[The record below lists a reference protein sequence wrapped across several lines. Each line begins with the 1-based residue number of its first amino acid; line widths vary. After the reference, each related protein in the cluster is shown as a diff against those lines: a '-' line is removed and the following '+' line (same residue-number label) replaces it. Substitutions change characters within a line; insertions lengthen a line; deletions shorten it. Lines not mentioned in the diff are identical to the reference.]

1 MKIAFVNGNVY
12 LDRAWA
18 RDAVVSVEQGRFV
31 SAQRGPEADHEADE
45 VVDLDGGWL
54 VPGFIDVQVNG
65 GGGVLLNDAPT
76 REGIATIAA
85 AHARFG
91 TTALLPT
98 LISATPD
105 VIARGLDATDEA
117 IAAGVPGC
125 IGIHVEGPV
134 LNVKRR
140 GIHSEGN
147 LRKLD
152 DEMVDLLTRPRAGKV
167 LFTIAPEYLHADQ
180 ARALI
185 EAGVVL
191 AMGHSDADYETAR
204 AAFDMG
210 VTGVTHLF
218 NAMSALHHRNPGMV
232 GAALENRSAWCGL
245 IADGYHVHP
254 AAMRVALASRPL
266 DRFVLVTDA
275 MSCVGSD
282 LTSFE
287 LDGREITVAEGR
299 CVGADGTLAGASLD
313 MAAAVRNAVDMA
325 GLSVGQAVDMASV
338 QPAEFLGLASE
349 RGVIAAG
356 RTADFV
362 QLDRAMAPQATWIA
376 GERAF

>member
-1 MKIAFVNGNVY
+1 MKIAFANGNVY
-12 LDRAWA
+12 LGRAWS
-18 RDAVVSVEQGRFV
+18 RDAVVTVEQGRIAAAV
-31 SAQRGPEADHEADE
+31 PGHAPDEADE
-45 VVDLDGGWL
+45 VIDLAGGWL
-54 VPGFIDVQVNG
+54 LPGFIDVQVNG

-76 REGIATIAA
+76 PEGIAAIAA

-91 TTALLPT
+91 TTAMLPT

-105 VIARGLDATDEA
+105 VIARGLDAADEA

-134 LNVKRR
+134 LNAKRR

-152 DEMVDLLTRPRAGKV
+152 DAMVDLLIRPRAGRV

-180 ARALI
+180 ARALVA
-185 EAGVVL
+185 AGVVL

-204 AAFDMG
+204 AAFGMG
-210 VTGVTHLF
+210 VTGVTHVF

-254 AAMRVALASRPL
+254 AVMRIALASRPL

-275 MSCVGSD
+275 MPCVGSD
-282 LTSFE
+282 LERFT
-287 LDGREITVAEGR
+287 LDGREITVADGR

-313 MAAAVRNAVDMA
+313 MAGAVRNAVDLA
-325 GLSVGQAVDMASV
+325 GLSVAQAVDMATV
-338 QPAEFLGLASE
+338 QPAEFLGIAGE
-349 RGVIAAG
+349 RGTIAAG

-376 GERAF
+376 GERVF

>member
-1 MKIAFVNGNVY
+1 MKIAFANGNVY
-12 LDRAWA
+12 LGRAWS
-18 RDAVVSVEQGRFV
+18 RDAVVTVEQGRIAAV
-31 SAQRGPEADHEADE
+31 AAGHAPDEADE
-45 VVDLDGGWL
+45 VIDLAGGWL
-54 VPGFIDVQVNG
+54 LPGFIDVQVNG

-76 REGIATIAA
+76 PEGIAAIAA

-91 TTALLPT
+91 TTAMLPT

-134 LNVKRR
+134 LNAKRR

-152 DEMVDLLTRPRAGKV
+152 EAMVDLLIRPRAGRV

-185 EAGVVL
+185 AAGVVL

-204 AAFDMG
+204 AAFGMG

-254 AAMRVALASRPL
+254 AVMRIALASRPL

-275 MSCVGSD
+275 MPCVGSD
-282 LTSFE
+282 RERFT
-287 LDGREITVAEGR
+287 LDGREITVADGR

-313 MAAAVRNAVDMA
+313 MAGAVRNAVDMA
-325 GLSVGQAVDMASV
+325 GLSVAQAVDMATV
-338 QPAEFLGLASE
+338 QPAEFLGIAGE
-349 RGVIAAG
+349 RGTIAAG

-376 GERAF
+376 GERVF

>member
-12 LDRAWA
+12 LGRAWA
-18 RDAVVSVEQGRFV
+18 RDVVLTVEQGRIAATE
-31 SAQRGPEADHEADE
+31 SGADADE
-45 VVDLDGGWL
+45 VIDLDGGWL

-65 GGGVLLNDAPT
+65 GGGVLLNDSPT
-76 REGIATIAA
+76 VAGIATIAA

-91 TTALLPT
+91 TTAMLPT

-105 VIARGLDATDEA
+105 VIAAGLDATDDA
-117 IAAGVPGC
+117 VSSGVKGC

-134 LNVKRR
+134 LNAKRR

-152 DEMVDLLTRPRAGKV
+152 DSLVELLIRPRAGRV
-167 LFTIAPEYLHADQ
+167 LFTIAPEYLDADQ

-185 EAGVVL
+185 DAGVVL

-254 AAMRVALASRPL
+254 AVMRVALASRPI
-266 DRFVLVTDA
+266 DRFMLVTDA
-275 MSCVGSD
+275 MPCVGSD
-282 LTSFE
+282 LASFQ

-299 CVGADGTLAGASLD
+299 CVGADGTLAGASLNMGD
-313 MAAAVRNAVDMA
+313 AVRNVVDMA
-325 GLSVGQAVDMASV
+325 GVSLAQAVEMATL
-338 QPAEFLGLASE
+338 QPATFLGLASE
-349 RGVIAAG
+349 RGTIAAG

-362 QLDRAMAPQATWIA
+362 RLDRTMAPQATWIG
-376 GERAF
+376 GERVF

>member
-1 MKIAFVNGNVY
+1 MKIAFANGNVY
-12 LDRAWA
+12 LGRAWS
-18 RDAVVSVEQGRFV
+18 RDAVVTVEQGRIAAV
-31 SAQRGPEADHEADE
+31 AAGHAPDEADE
-45 VVDLDGGWL
+45 VIDLAGGWL
-54 VPGFIDVQVNG
+54 LPGFIDVQVNG

-76 REGIATIAA
+76 PEGIAAIAA

-91 TTALLPT
+91 TTAMLPT

-105 VIARGLDATDEA
+105 VIARGLDAADEA

-134 LNVKRR
+134 LNAKRR

-152 DEMVDLLTRPRAGKV
+152 DAMVDLLIRPRAGRV

-185 EAGVVL
+185 AAGVVL

-204 AAFDMG
+204 AAFGMG
-210 VTGVTHLF
+210 VTGVTHVF
-218 NAMSALHHRNPGMV
+218 NAMSALHHRNPGVV

-254 AAMRVALASRPL
+254 AVMRIALASRPL

-275 MSCVGSD
+275 MPCVGSD
-282 LTSFE
+282 LERFT
-287 LDGREITVAEGR
+287 LDGREITVADGR

-313 MAAAVRNAVDMA
+313 MAGAVRNAVDMA
-325 GLSVGQAVDMASV
+325 GLSVAQAVDMATV
-338 QPAEFLGLASE
+338 QPAEFLGIAAE
-349 RGVIAAG
+349 RGTIAAG

-362 QLDRAMAPQATWIA
+362 QLDRAMAPLATWIA
-376 GERAF
+376 GERVF

>member
-1 MKIAFVNGNVY
+1 MMKIAFANGNVY
-12 LDRAWA
+12 LGRAWS
-18 RDAVVSVEQGRFV
+18 RDAVVTVEQGRIAAAV
-31 SAQRGPEADHEADE
+31 PGHAPDEADE
-45 VVDLDGGWL
+45 VVDLAGGWL
-54 VPGFIDVQVNG
+54 LPGFIDVQVNG

-76 REGIATIAA
+76 PEGIAAIAA

-91 TTALLPT
+91 TTAMLPT

-134 LNVKRR
+134 LNAKRR

-152 DEMVDLLTRPRAGKV
+152 DAMVDLLIRPRAGRV

-180 ARALI
+180 ATALVT
-185 EAGVVL
+185 AGVVL

-204 AAFDMG
+204 AAFGMG
-210 VTGVTHLF
+210 VTGVTHVF

-254 AAMRVALASRPL
+254 AVMRIALASRPL

-275 MSCVGSD
+275 MPCVGSD
-282 LTSFE
+282 LERFT
-287 LDGREITVAEGR
+287 LDGREITVADGR

-313 MAAAVRNAVDMA
+313 MAGAVRNAVDMA
-325 GLSVGQAVDMASV
+325 GLSVVQAVDMATV
-338 QPAEFLGLASE
+338 QPAEFLGIAGE
-349 RGVIAAG
+349 RGTIAAG

-362 QLDRAMAPQATWIA
+362 QLDRAMAPLATWIA
-376 GERAF
+376 GERVF

>member
-1 MKIAFVNGNVY
+1 MKIAFANGNVY
-12 LDRAWA
+12 LGRAWS
-18 RDAVVSVEQGRFV
+18 RDAVVTVEQGRIAAAV
-31 SAQRGPEADHEADE
+31 PGHAPDEANE
-45 VVDLDGGWL
+45 VVDLAGGWL
-54 VPGFIDVQVNG
+54 LPGFIDVQVNG

-76 REGIATIAA
+76 PEGIAAIAA

-91 TTALLPT
+91 TTAMLPT

-105 VIARGLDATDEA
+105 LIARGLDAADEA

-134 LNVKRR
+134 LNAKRR

-152 DEMVDLLTRPRAGKV
+152 DAMVDLLIRPRAGRV

-180 ARALI
+180 ARALVA
-185 EAGVVL
+185 AGVVL

-204 AAFDMG
+204 AAFGMG

-254 AAMRVALASRPL
+254 AVMRIALASRPL

-275 MSCVGSD
+275 MPCVGSD
-282 LTSFE
+282 LERFT
-287 LDGREITVAEGR
+287 LDGREITVADGR

-313 MAAAVRNAVDMA
+313 MAGAVRNAVDMA
-325 GLSVGQAVDMASV
+325 GLSVAQAVDMATV
-338 QPAEFLGLASE
+338 QPAEFLGIAGE
-349 RGVIAAG
+349 RGTIAAG

-362 QLDRAMAPQATWIA
+362 QLDRAMAPLATWIA
-376 GERAF
+376 GERVF

>member
-1 MKIAFVNGNVY
+1 MKIAFANGNVY
-12 LDRAWA
+12 LGRAWS
-18 RDAVVSVEQGRFV
+18 RDAVVTVEQGRIAAV
-31 SAQRGPEADHEADE
+31 AAGHAPDEADE
-45 VVDLDGGWL
+45 VIDLAGGWL
-54 VPGFIDVQVNG
+54 LPGFIDVQVNG

-76 REGIATIAA
+76 PEGIAAIAA

-91 TTALLPT
+91 TTAMLPT

-134 LNVKRR
+134 LNAKRR

-152 DEMVDLLTRPRAGKV
+152 DAMVDLLIRPRAGRV

-185 EAGVVL
+185 AAGVVL

-204 AAFDMG
+204 AAFGMG

-254 AAMRVALASRPL
+254 AVMRIALASRPL

-275 MSCVGSD
+275 MPCVGSD
-282 LTSFE
+282 RERFT
-287 LDGREITVAEGR
+287 LDGREITVADGR

-313 MAAAVRNAVDMA
+313 MAGAVRNAVDMA
-325 GLSVGQAVDMASV
+325 GLSVAQAVDMATV
-338 QPAEFLGLASE
+338 QPAEFLGIAGE
-349 RGVIAAG
+349 RGTIAAG

-376 GERAF
+376 GERVF

>member
-12 LDRAWA
+12 LARAWS
-18 RDAVVSVEQGRFV
+18 RGAVVTVENGRIV
-31 SAQRGPEADHEADE
+31 RIERGVDADE
-45 VVDLDGGWL
+45 IVDLERGWL

-65 GGGVLLNDAPT
+65 GGGVLLNDAPSP
-76 REGIATIAA
+76 EGIATIAA

-91 TTALLPT
+91 TTAMLPT

-105 VIARGLDATDEA
+105 VIAAGLDATDEA
-117 IAAGVPGC
+117 IARNVPGC

-134 LNVKRR
+134 LNVRRR

-152 DEMVDLLTRPRAGKV
+152 DALVDLLIRPRAGRV
-167 LFTIAPEYLHADQ
+167 LFTIAPEYLDADQ

-204 AAFDMG
+204 AAFEMG

-218 NAMSALHHRNPGMV
+218 NAMSALHHRDPGMV

-254 AAMRVALASRPL
+254 AVMRVALASRPL
-266 DRFVLVTDA
+266 DRFILVTDA
-275 MSCVGSD
+275 MPCVGSD
-282 LTSFE
+282 LARFE

-313 MAAAVRNAVDMA
+313 MAGAVRNAVDMA
-325 GLSVGQAVDMASV
+325 GLSVAQAVDMATV

-349 RGVIAAG
+349 RGTIAAG
-356 RTADFV
+356 HTADFV

-376 GERAF
+376 GERVF

>member
-1 MKIAFVNGNVY
+1 MKIAFANGNVY
-12 LDRAWA
+12 LGRAWS
-18 RDAVVSVEQGRFV
+18 RDAVVTVEQGRIAAAV
-31 SAQRGPEADHEADE
+31 PGHAPDEADE
-45 VVDLDGGWL
+45 VIDLAGGWL
-54 VPGFIDVQVNG
+54 LPGFIDVQVNG

-76 REGIATIAA
+76 PEGIAAIAA

-91 TTALLPT
+91 TTAMLPT

-105 VIARGLDATDEA
+105 VIARGLDAADEA

-134 LNVKRR
+134 LNAKRR

-152 DEMVDLLTRPRAGKV
+152 DAMVDLLIRPRAGRV

-180 ARALI
+180 ARALVT
-185 EAGVVL
+185 AGVVL

-204 AAFDMG
+204 AAFGMG

-254 AAMRVALASRPL
+254 AVMRIALASRPL

-275 MSCVGSD
+275 MPCVGSD
-282 LTSFE
+282 LERFT
-287 LDGREITVAEGR
+287 LDGREITVADGR

-313 MAAAVRNAVDMA
+313 MAGAVRNAVDMA
-325 GLSVGQAVDMASV
+325 GLSVAQAVDMATV
-338 QPAEFLGLASE
+338 QPAEFLGIAAE
-349 RGVIAAG
+349 RGTIAAG

-376 GERAF
+376 GERVF